1 MLIEGPEKKSSPYQN
16 MVRHLHTTK
25 EIHHEA
31 TERFPESTGWA
42 VERTIESLKRRDYNS
57 PFVLCRGCCSSK
69 ERPLEAE
76 TLHRYRGNTLGIA
89 CPRREP
95 HGCSSL

>member
-57 PFVLCRGCCSSK
+57 SVCSLSRVLLFKGK
-69 ERPLEAE
+69 A
-76 TLHRYRGNTLGIA
+76 T
-89 CPRREP
+89 
-95 HGCSSL
+95 